1 LTTLRE
7 PAGRRSGS
15 GEGSLRGLSRLLVPR
30 MLAAGSLV
38 TSATAFR
45 VGASWLVL
53 LVERTPILMRLAVQ
67 ASVGGAET
75 GKAQVAFRDDLIAL
89 ARDSAE
95 VSWRE
100 LRRGV
105 DDLDAFTRPDDEPAV
120 RPHRPYRVK
129 P

>member
-1 LTTLRE
+1 
-7 PAGRRSGS
+7 
-15 GEGSLRGLSRLLVPR
+15 
-30 MLAAGSLV
+30 MLATGSFV
-38 TSATAFR
+38 SSATVFR
-45 VGASWLVL
+45 VGVGNVELLFDRTLPLV
-53 LVERTPILMRLAVQ
+53 RLAVR
-67 ASVGGAET
+67 ASVGGADAGT
-75 GKAQVAFRDDLIAL
+75 AQAAFRDDLIAL

-105 DDLDAFTRPDDEPAV
+105 DDFDAFTRPDEEPAA

>member
-1 LTTLRE
+1 
-7 PAGRRSGS
+7 
-15 GEGSLRGLSRLLVPR
+15 

-38 TSATAFR
+38 SSATAFR
-45 VGASWLVL
+45 VGAGCLELWLERAPA
-53 LVERTPILMRLAVQ
+53 LVRLAGQ
-67 ASVGGAET
+67 ASLGGAEARR
-75 GKAQVAFRDDLIAL
+75 AQAAFRDEFIAL

-105 DDLDAFTRPDDEPAV
+105 DDLDAFTRHDEGPGE

-129 P
+129 S

>member
-1 LTTLRE
+1 
-7 PAGRRSGS
+7 
-15 GEGSLRGLSRLLVPR
+15 

-45 VGASWLVL
+45 VGAGCLELWLERAPA
-53 LVERTPILMRLAVQ
+53 LVRLAAQ
-67 ASVGGAET
+67 ASLGGAGT
-75 GKAQVAFRDDLIAL
+75 GRAQAAFRDDFIAL

-105 DDLDAFTRPDDEPAV
+105 DDLDGFTRPNEEPGE

>member
-1 LTTLRE
+1 
-7 PAGRRSGS
+7 
-15 GEGSLRGLSRLLVPR
+15 
-30 MLAAGSLV
+30 MLATGWVVS
-38 TSATAFR
+38 SATMFR
-45 VGASWLVL
+45 VGAGNAELLFDRAPPLV
-53 LVERTPILMRLAVQ
+53 RLAVR
-67 ASVGGAET
+67 ASVGGADARRSQAE
-75 GKAQVAFRDDLIAL
+75 FRDDLIAL

-105 DDLDAFTRPDDEPAV
+105 DDFDACTRPHDEPAA

>member
-1 LTTLRE
+1 
-7 PAGRRSGS
+7 
-15 GEGSLRGLSRLLVPR
+15 

-45 VGASWLVL
+45 VGAGCLELWLDRAPVL
-53 LVERTPILMRLAVQ
+53 VRLAAQ
-67 ASVGGAET
+67 ASLGGAGT
-75 GKAQVAFRDDLIAL
+75 GPAQAAFRDDFIAL

-105 DDLDAFTRPDDEPAV
+105 DDLDAFTRPDEEPGE